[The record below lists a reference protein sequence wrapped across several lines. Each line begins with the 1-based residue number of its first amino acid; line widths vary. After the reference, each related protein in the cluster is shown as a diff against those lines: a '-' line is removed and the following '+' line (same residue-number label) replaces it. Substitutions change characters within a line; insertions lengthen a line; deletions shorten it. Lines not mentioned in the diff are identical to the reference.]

1 MRSLLLL
8 TALLVFTSLLPLPA
22 QAAVSPYVRT
32 ANYFL
37 LSGTTLDDPEI
48 RATIKQYDLLVLAPQ
63 AQLYNKDFFEEIR
76 EENPDVI
83 ILAYVPTVSYNGIWE
98 ASLYDSLKA
107 GILSSWWLRD
117 ASGEQVSIWPNT
129 EALNLTSGWN
139 TYLADWTIEEV
150 MDTGYWDG
158 IFYNE
163 VSAEIDFVDD
173 VDLDR
178 DGEADRASTA
188 NNAWTDGLVTL
199 LSRTRSRVD
208 PEDIIVINGSSNLEL
223 MPYVNGRLF
232 ESFPTPWEGSG
243 TWTELTQ
250 RYLDLEEEVGYDP
263 IFIIN
268 SNSNNTGNATNYQQI
283 RFHLTT
289 TLLGDGYFSYDYG
302 TSSHEQTWYYDE
314 YDIALGE
321 PVEEPKDLLDPENET
336 ISQSVWERDYENGKA
351 ILNSTSSSQRVRL
364 DGDYEKIHGTQD
376 ATVNDGSIVSSVTLA
391 ANDGLL
397 LLRPLQDIFDA
408 VFTNGAFVRI
418 FDKTGAT
425 KRTGFFSYT
434 TQASGNEQ
442 VVRYDTDNDGARET
456 IVAGKS
462 RVDIYEANGSLRVS
476 FYPYTASYQQ
486 GVNISVGDLESD
498 GTVEIVT
505 GTEDGGGPQI
515 RIFNANGVLIHPGF
529 FAYDTAFRGGVNV
542 AIGDLNN
549 DGWYE
554 IIAGAGVGG
563 GPHVR
568 VFNKDG
574 KVINPGFFAYDPS
587 FRGGVNVAVGD
598 LDGDHDDEIITGP
611 GEGGGPQIRV
621 FSKEGLLLNPGFFA
635 YDESGRNGVEVSAGD
650 LDGDGRDEIIGIGSD
665 VFTLSLF

>member
-1 MRSLLLL
+1 MRLFFLLLL
-8 TALLVFTSLLPLPA
+8 FFLTFLPQPTE
-22 QAAVSPYVRT
+22 AASPYVRT

-48 RATIKQYDLLVLAPQ
+48 RRTIKQYDLLVLTPQ
-63 AQLYNKDFFEEIR
+63 AQLYNIDFFEEIR

-83 ILAYVPTVSYNGIWE
+83 ILAYVPTVSYNNAWDASIYDTLRSGIQ
-98 ASLYDSLKA
+98 
-107 GILSSWWLRD
+107 SSWWLRD
-117 ASGEQVSIWPNT
+117 ENGEQVSIWPNT
-129 EALNLTSGWN
+129 DALNLTTQWS
-139 TYLADWTIEEV
+139 TYLADWTVEEIL
-150 MDTGYWDG
+150 DSGYWDG
-158 IFYNE
+158 VFYDE
-163 VSAEIDFVDD
+163 VSAEIDFVDN

-178 DGEADRASTA
+178 DGEADRASAA
-188 NNAWTDGLVTL
+188 NNTWTDGLVTL
-199 LSRTRSRVD
+199 LSRTRSRMNPD
-208 PEDIIVINGSSNLEL
+208 EIIVINGSSNTEL
-223 MPYVNGRLF
+223 IPYINGRMF

-268 SNSNNTGNATNYQQI
+268 SNSNNTGNSTNYQQI

-302 TSSHEQTWYYDE
+302 TESHAQTWYYDE
-314 YDIALGE
+314 YDVALGE
-321 PVEEPKDLLDPENET
+321 PVEEPQDLLDPDNSTMSE
-336 ISQSVWERDYENGKA
+336 SVWERDFENGKA
-351 ILNSTSSSQRVRL
+351 ILNSTSVSQRVRL
-364 DGDYEKIHGTQD
+364 DGDYEKIHGSQD
-376 ATVNDGSIVSSVTLA
+376 STTNDGSIVSSVTLP

-397 LLRPLQDIFDA
+397 LLRPLQNIFDA
-408 VFTNGAFVRI
+408 VFKNGAFVRI

-434 TQASGNEQ
+434 TQASGSEQ
-442 VVRYDTDNDGARET
+442 VVRYDTDHDGEREM
-456 IVAGKS
+456 IVAGES
-462 RVDIYEANGSLRVS
+462 RVDIYEADGSLQAS
-476 FYPYTASYQQ
+476 FYPYTSTYQM

-498 GTVEIVT
+498 GTTEIVT

-515 RIFNANGVLIHPGF
+515 RIYNADGVLIHPGF

-542 AIGDLNN
+542 SIGDLNN
-549 DGWYE
+549 DGWNE

-563 GPHVR
+563 GPHIR

-574 KVINPGFFAYDPS
+574 RVINPGFFAYDTA
-587 FRGGVNVAVGD
+587 FRGGVNVATGD
-598 LDGDHDDEIITGP
+598 LDGDGDDEIITGA